1 MKLEKQQHHQE
12 APEMIEVVQKL
23 GKLSF
28 EQLDNLQ
35 NSIRNMLLDYEV
47 VAQEQKAWEA
57 HINEK

>member
-1 MKLEKQQHHQE
+1 MKLEKHQQE

>member
-1 MKLEKQQHHQE
+1 MKLEKHQE

>member
-1 MKLEKQQHHQE
+1 MKLEKQQQHQE
-12 APEMIEVVQKL
+12 APEMVEVVQKL

-28 EQLDNLQ
+28 EQLDRLQ